1 MHDNEFETKEKK
13 IWTKGKIEAQH
24 KQQIWISWWRD
35 FIFSL
40 FAVIEKYSFYT
51 RNNVPYFFA
60 QPWIRSCLLD
70 VWQHKDGK
78 SISRPTEKQSSLVD
92 LSDEINEIEIE

>member
-1 MHDNEFETKEKK
+1 MYDNEFETKEKK

-24 KQQIWISWWRD
+24 KQQIWNSWWRG

-51 RNNVPYFFA
+51 RNNAPYFFA
-60 QPWIRSCLLD
+60 QPRIRSCLLD
-70 VWQHKDGK
+70 VRQRNVGK
-78 SISRPTEKQSSLVD
+78 LISRPAEKQSSLVD
-92 LSDEINEIEIE
+92 FSDNEIEIE